1 MAEHRRPNGQVQ
13 YLGTGRRKCAIA
25 RVYLRSGEG
34 KITINGRG
42 ADDYFPSAAQR
53 LRILQPLQ
61 ATETTGKFDV
71 LILAHGG
78 GMNGQA
84 DAIRMGIARALQE
97 FNLELRQTLKKHGFL
112 TRDPRKHERKKYGR
126 PGARKRFQYSKR

>member
-1 MAEHRRPNGQVQ
+1 MAEHRSPNGQVQ
-13 YLGTGRRKCAIA
+13 YLGTGRRKCAVA

-34 KITINGRG
+34 KITINGRT
-42 ADDYFPSAAQR
+42 ADDYFTTAAQR

-61 ATETTGKFDV
+61 ATETTGKFDLLV
-71 LILAHGG
+71 LAHGG
-78 GMNGQA
+78 GMTGQA
-84 DAIRMGIARALQE
+84 DAIRMGVARALQE
-97 FNLELRQTLKKHGFL
+97 FNLELRQVLKKQGFL